1 MPGDKGMSKMV
12 LMVCCMLC
20 SGAVA
25 ADSLRCGGK
34 LVRAGESSNALVKKC
49 GQPARKY
56 SAREVVS
63 ENGRQQAVSVSNWV
77 YPRRGKKDMIASVRS
92 GTVVRLR
99 VDR

>member
-1 MPGDKGMSKMV
+1 MGRLTMV
-12 LMVCCMLC
+12 FMCILI

-25 ADSLRCGGK
+25 ADSLRCRGK

-49 GQPARKY
+49 GSPARKY

-63 ENGRQQAVSVSNWV
+63 EHGRQQSVSVSNWV

-99 VDR
+99 VDRS

>member
-1 MPGDKGMSKMV
+1 MGRLTMV
-12 LMVCCMLC
+12 VVCILI

-25 ADSLRCGGK
+25 ADSLRCRGK

-49 GQPARKY
+49 GSPARKY
-56 SAREVVS
+56 SAREVIS
-63 ENGRQQAVSVSNWV
+63 EHGRQQSVSVSNWV

-99 VDR
+99 VDRS